1 MNLKGMSVEVAA
13 DGGVPVFS
21 RVLDGGAGEVAQ
33 VVDAI
38 KALRTLAGEHRFL
51 MVADSKLFSYG
62 NITALLGAGVDF
74 IAPVPAARIK
84 DEVYAALDLG
94 RATAVDYT
102 TERDAHLLPDQ
113 RDSYRVLE
121 DVHLLDGP
129 RARDPQLALRRILVH
144 STGNAQGQRR
154 AREKRLAKAAA
165 ELDKVARGAGGRYY
179 NTPEKI
185 AARIGVI
192 AKTRRVASCLRTAIG
207 ADATD
212 KPTLTWHFDQQIL
225 ATEAAADGWY
235 ALVTSRPPEQDDA
248 AQVLLDYKGQGAVE
262 RRYSDFKGPLAVT
275 PLFVQH
281 NRRIAALIQV
291 ICLALLVFC
300 LIERQVRRALGGDQ
314 KMPGLYPD
322 ARRVRPTARMILFH
336 LGELWLRVGSATDPP
351 TIVIT
356 RGVQVHLLD
365 LLGVQVDRP
374 RWPETCGRH
383 TEHLSWPL

>member
-1 MNLKGMSVEVAA
+1 MPAYTPA
-13 DGGVPVFS
+13 
-21 RVLDGGAGEVAQ
+21 RACQQ
-33 VVDAI
+33 VVDLKTLPAGTNLDLVNQAA
-38 KALRTLAGEHRFL
+38 KALGLLEVPTVLGGACDRPIRTD
-51 MVADSKLFSYG
+51 ADSG
-62 NITALLGAGVDF
+62 TTAYPGHG
-74 IAPVPAARIK
+74 PVILRISEYAR
-84 DEVYAALDLG
+84 YQQHC
-94 RATAVDYT
+94 T
-102 TERDAHLLPDQ
+102 
-113 RDSYRVLE
+113 DSVSE
-121 DVHLLDGP
+121 S
-129 RARDPQLALRRILVH
+129 LRRILVH

-300 LIERQVRRALGGDQ
+300 LIERQVLRALGGDQ

-374 RWPETCGRH
+374 RWPETRGRH
-383 TEHLSWPL
+383 TEHFSWPL